1 MLEKLIPI
9 KKDLLL
15 KETDLNKVEKRLVH
29 VVTSKWTP
37 LLQQSNEFRYYEV
50 LDTGPEVMDV
60 AIGDIVLVSWAN
72 TVPSFFWEG
81 TKLTLTSEK
90 HIIAVVETD
99 D

>member
-15 KETDLNKVEKRLVH
+15 KETDVNQVEKRLVH
-29 VVTSKWTP
+29 IITDK
-37 LLQQSNEFRYYEV
+37 LQQRNEFRYYEV
-50 LDTGPEVMDV
+50 LDIGPEVTDI

-72 TVPSFFWEG
+72 TVPSFYWEG
-81 TKLTLTSEK
+81 SKLTLTSESK
-90 HIIAVVETD
+90 IIAVVELD

>member
-29 VVTSKWTP
+29 VVTSK
-37 LLQQSNEFRYYEV
+37 LQQNNEFRYYEV